1 MEQIISL
8 KDLPS
13 VKFSNELKDRIQ
25 YSKLEGY
32 VTGRPTESE
41 INSWIRQFKSI
52 MQEYLM
58 KQNVEFLHNTDK
70 RCFDIRYLTNDIR
83 EKILKLKGAEI
94 FGYTFTWKEEI
105 VNFIDDLI
113 PRTPFK
119 CQKISNFI
127 NFNKKILYDFCEDTK
142 YIQDNISN
150 IQNSVYCKSIFNDM
164 STRKVKLTEIRALD
178 ERKGIFTIIDNEC
191 STKNLDHIFPSIDC
205 ISTAKHI
212 QESEGEKDRLNRA
225 GSRESGEILTAQS
238 RTPNGEISHKEE
250 AVTVPGENGEN
261 NAIGLV
267 SLPILGIL
275 VFSFL
280 YKYTPLRLKFHS
292 YFGNKEDI
300 PVNQDYVTTEQM
312 ISDTSNIGDMYSE
325 NEHYNLSYQTL

>member
-1 MEQIISL
+1 MEQNISL

-13 VKFSNELKDRIQ
+13 VKFSNALKDRIQ

-32 VTGRPTESE
+32 VTGRPTISE
-41 INSWIRQFKSI
+41 INTWISQFKSI

-58 KQNVEFLHNTDK
+58 KPNDEFLHNSDK

-83 EKILKLKGAEI
+83 EKMLKLKGAEI
-94 FGYTFTWKEEI
+94 FGYTFTWKEEV
-105 VNFIDDLI
+105 VNFINDLI

-119 CQKISNFI
+119 CPKISNFI
-127 NFNKKILYDFCEDTK
+127 KSNEKILYDFCEDSK

-150 IQNSVYCKSIFNDM
+150 IQNSVYCESIFNDM

-178 ERKGIFTIIDNEC
+178 ERKRKFTIIDSEC
-191 STKNLDHIFPSIDC
+191 STKNLDNIYPSIAC
-205 ISTAKHI
+205 ISTAKNK
-212 QESEGEKDRLNRA
+212 QESEGTKDSLNHA
-225 GSRESGEILTAQS
+225 GNRESGEILIAQS
-238 RTPNGEISHKEE
+238 PTPDGEISPKE

-275 VFSFL
+275 AFSFL

-292 YFGNKEDI
+292 YFRNKEDI
-300 PVNQDYVTTEQM
+300 PFNQDYVTTEQM
-312 ISDTSNIGDMYSE
+312 ISGTSNLGDMYSE